1 MRGVRIVAGRR
12 GENVCQ
18 RTEEGRDVM
27 DNMAAR
33 PGYRARGLILVTS
46 VATALLAVAG
56 CGSSGSAGAGGS
68 GGSGGGKP
76 QPGAIVFGSEISLTG
91 QFAPFGAGVSQGL
104 KAAEAAVNSAG
115 GVLGHKIALDV
126 VDDASDPVDSVPK
139 ANLLVSQDHVK
150 VQVGEAGPDAQAI
163 YKIFT
168 KAGIPFLTPG
178 GDTFFDTNTDP
189 LLWRLTPSDNQLGVA
204 MALWAHHQGYKRVA
218 LLFSTGVEQQLRAV
232 VEATFKR
239 LGGTIVDNIAIE
251 PGQPSYES
259 TVQGLVSSHP
269 QAILTETDPPT
280 MSVIVRELASLGAA
294 SIPVIGTDT
303 MIGSDMI
310 KAVGAS
316 TLHRIMTNCEAGLF
330 SSPATG
336 VFTAQVKQTS
346 GSAPQA
352 NAEFGYD
359 GVIIAALAMDESH
372 STSGPSFNAAISK
385 VTAQGGTPVYSYSQ
399 GLKALKAGKQI
410 TYIGASGPFYYNAHH
425 NVYGPFVCVQ
435 PQLSGQY
442 KTLVT
447 FSALQLKGASG

>member
-1 MRGVRIVAGRR
+1 
-12 GENVCQ
+12 
-18 RTEEGRDVM
+18 M

-33 PGYRARGLILVTS
+33 PGYRSRGLILVTS
-46 VATALLAVAG
+46 LCTALLAVAG
-56 CGSSGSAGAGGS
+56 CGSSGSGGS
-68 GGSGGGKP
+68 AGSKP
-76 QPGAIVFGSEISLTG
+76 PPGAIVFGSEISLTG

-104 KAAEAAVNSAG
+104 KAAEAAVNGAG
-115 GVLGHKIALDV
+115 GVLGHKITLDV

-204 MALWAHHQGYKRVA
+204 MALWAYHKGYRRAA

-239 LGGTIVDNIAIE
+239 LGGSIVDNIAIE
-251 PGQPSYES
+251 PGQTSYQS
-259 TVQGLVSSHP
+259 TVQGLVSSKP
-269 QAILTETDPPT
+269 QVILAETDPPT
-280 MSVIVRELASLGAA
+280 MSVIVRELESLGAPN
-294 SIPVIGTDT
+294 IPVVGTDT

-316 TLHRIMTNCEAGLF
+316 TLHHIMTNCEAGLF

-336 VFTAQVKQTS
+336 IFTAAVKKTS
-346 GSAPQA
+346 GQAPQA

-359 GVIIAALAMDESH
+359 GIIIAALAMDESH
-372 STSGPSFNAAISK
+372 STSGKVFNAAISK
-385 VTAQGGTPVYSYSQ
+385 VTAHGGTPVYSYAQ
-399 GLKALKAGKQI
+399 GLAALKAGKQI
-410 TYIGASGPFYYNAHH
+410 TYIGASGPFYYDANH
-425 NVYGPFVCVQ
+425 NVFGPFVCVR
-435 PQLSGQY
+435 PTNSGTY
-442 KTLVT
+442 STLGT
-447 FSALQLKGASG
+447 FSALQLKAAS